1 MKPRGTRSFRKNCV
15 PLVKP
20 SDWWRIS
27 TLPYLEMRPLETTNK
42 RCPRGRICVQL
53 DIYMMSQTFIAL
65 NEPEYRRITITDVKT
80 SKMSYTMLNS
90 SEEQKLATFEEIVVR
105 FVSKVLGGTDQ
116 PIWAGGTASEG
127 RRIRLVVPGLMPP
140 VILELLPS
148 DIPDLTPKSLMES
161 LNAQICRQRK

>member
-1 MKPRGTRSFRKNCV
+1 MRRGLNAVASSAKIALIWRYVCWISRKRCV
-15 PLVKP
+15 PESARAYNRSLR
-20 SDWWRIS
+20 D
-27 TLPYLEMRPLETTNK
+27 T
-42 RCPRGRICVQL
+42 
-53 DIYMMSQTFIAL
+53 QTFIAL
-65 NEPEYRRITITDVKT
+65 NEPEYRRSTITDVKT
-80 SKMSYTMLNS
+80 NKMSYTMLNS
-90 SEEQKLATFEEIVVR
+90 AEEQKLSTFEEIVVR

-148 DIPDLTPKSLMES
+148 DIPNLTTKSLMES

>member
-1 MKPRGTRSFRKNCV
+1 
-15 PLVKP
+15 
-20 SDWWRIS
+20 
-27 TLPYLEMRPLETTNK
+27 
-42 RCPRGRICVQL
+42 
-53 DIYMMSQTFIAL
+53 MSQTFIAL